1 MKEQRCEISN
11 FAEFF
16 NAADKNGVVARR
28 VDGFVGNFKRDAA
41 TVENRRAACPRLP
54 LQAGETI
61 NWPGGKAVG
70 EFFLIDRQ
78 NIDRMMRRAAEATQV
93 MRVIV
98 ETP

>member
-28 VDGFVGNFKRDAA
+28 VDGFVGNFKRGKT
-41 TVENRRAACPRLP
+41 TVEQWRAARPRLP

-61 NWPGGKAVG
+61 NWPGGKTIG
-70 EFFLIDRQ
+70 KIFLIDRQ
-78 NIDRMMRRAAEATQV
+78 NIDRMMRCIAEATQV
-93 MRVIV
+93 VRVIV